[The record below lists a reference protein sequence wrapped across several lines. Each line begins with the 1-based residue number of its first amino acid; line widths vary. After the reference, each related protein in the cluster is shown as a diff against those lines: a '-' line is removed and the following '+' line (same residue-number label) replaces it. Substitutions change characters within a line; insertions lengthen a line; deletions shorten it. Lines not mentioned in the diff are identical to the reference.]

1 MRGHFGDCH
10 DLFWIDLQGVVE
22 VKYIRER
29 GEQERILRANH
40 IDVTAGHMG
49 VKKTLNRINERFM
62 WHGLVKDVED
72 MVNSQ

>member
-1 MRGHFGDCH
+1 MTVMTFFG
-10 DLFWIDLQGVVE
+10 LTQGVVE

-29 GEQERILRANH
+29 AEQERILRANH

-72 MVNSQ
+72 MVNELC